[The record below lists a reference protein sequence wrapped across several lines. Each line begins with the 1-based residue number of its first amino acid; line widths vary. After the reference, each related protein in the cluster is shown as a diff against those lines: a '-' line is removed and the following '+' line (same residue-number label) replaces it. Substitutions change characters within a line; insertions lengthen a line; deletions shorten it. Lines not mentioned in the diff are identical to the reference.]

1 MKSGKQR
8 RAENKSK
15 HRRRKQQPGAS
26 AKVSTG
32 SEPSGERIPVNESLL
47 APNNSYGVPD
57 FVTRGYY
64 VDRPFRCVGCGK
76 QEVWTATQQKWWY
89 EVAKGFVYSTAVR
102 CRACR
107 HKERARREEA
117 RRIHRA
123 GLSRKRSASGEF
135 A

>member
-76 QEVWTATQQKWWY
+76 QEVWTATQQNGGTRWRK
-89 EVAKGFVYSTAVR
+89 
-102 CRACR
+102 
-107 HKERARREEA
+107 
-117 RRIHRA
+117 
-123 GLSRKRSASGEF
+123 GLSISLRFVAAHAGTRSAPGARKRGAFIVRG
-135 A
+135 